1 MVEIEPTGFIITLII
16 GVGVPLLLFSMKG
29 FGKTAEGTLTGTIK
43 IEGLRANV
51 VEVKEEMQ
59 KNFDRLEA
67 ILGRRDEEMRKT
79 FSDINHRMEEL
90 SQKVMLNE
98 YRIKSLERTR
108 VSNIERDRDRYTDS
122 EDNNNN
128 G

>member
-1 MVEIEPTGFIITLII
+1 MVEIDPTGFIITLVVGI
-16 GVGVPLLLFSMKG
+16 GVPLLLFSMKG

-67 ILGRRDEEMRKT
+67 ILGKRDEEMRKS
-79 FSDINHRMEEL
+79 FNDVNHRIEQL

-108 VSNIERDRDRYTDS
+108 V
-122 EDNNNN
+122 
-128 G
+128 

>member
-1 MVEIEPTGFIITLII
+1 MVEIDPTGFIITLVVGI
-16 GVGVPLLLFSMKG
+16 GVPLLLFSMKG

-67 ILGRRDEEMRKT
+67 ILGKRDEEMRKS
-79 FSDINHRMEEL
+79 FNDVNHRIEQL

-108 VSNIERDRDRYTDS
+108 VSNAERDRDRYS
-122 EDNNNN
+122 EDSTN
-128 G
+128 GNG